1 MKLITMKGDSKLTKR
16 TLDQEFDRQL
26 KAKNILC
33 KLPIIDMK
41 KNTFRFGGAEQR
53 GATMFP
59 YPQS

>member
-16 TLDQEFDRQL
+16 SLEHDFEKQM

-41 KNTFRFGGAEQR
+41 KNTFRFGGADAR
-53 GATMFP
+53 GGATMFP
-59 YPQS
+59 HP